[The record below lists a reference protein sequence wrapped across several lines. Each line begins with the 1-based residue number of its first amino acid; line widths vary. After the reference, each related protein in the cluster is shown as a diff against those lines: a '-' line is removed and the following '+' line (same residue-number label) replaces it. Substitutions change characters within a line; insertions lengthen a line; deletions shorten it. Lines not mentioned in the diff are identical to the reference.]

1 MNAIWKHGAR
11 SVSLVLVGLLLAS
24 CGGGAN
30 GTASGSPG
38 TSVNAPPPPLPPP
51 TPVAPAG
58 VACASFYTA
67 DFQLDTTRTADTV
80 APLAKPAKGVAF
92 SEPNYKT
99 CMVRATDHVAD
110 GVNGFTRNDYSRRQ
124 AFNADSTRYLAYSL
138 NGAWHVYDANT
149 YVRIKA
155 LPGLAGDAEAQW
167 HPTHPNLLYYLP
179 TNGVGMKLNELTVSS
194 GTTRVVGDF
203 AARLRARW
211 PTANAAWTKSEG
223 SPSANGRYW
232 CFMVDDATFT
242 NQGTLGVFTWDRDTD
257 TILGTM
263 NTNGDRPDHVSMSP
277 SGDYCVVSGD
287 GPRGTVAYSRD
298 FSQSRTL
305 LPKSEHSDLAIAA
318 NGDDVY
324 VSVDYQSNAGD
335 IFMLNLRTG
344 VRTALFPNY
353 VAGSATALHV
363 SGKAFNKPGWVL
375 LSTYAETLSSSGV
388 QWLHRKIFAVKLEA
402 NPTIYNIAFHR
413 SIYNGYWTEPHA
425 SVNRDFTKILFSSNW
440 QVNDA
445 ENVDAY
451 MVEIP
456 ATALR

>member
-1 MNAIWKHGAR
+1 MNPNRSRFARGAG
-11 SVSLVLVGLLLAS
+11 LVLACLVLAS
-24 CGGGAN
+24 CGGGATD
-30 GTASGSPG
+30 TATSTPG
-38 TSVNAPPPPLPPP
+38 TSASPPPPPQPV
-51 TPVAPAG
+51 PVAPAG
-58 VACASFYTA
+58 VACANFYTA
-67 DFQLDTTRTADTV
+67 GFALDTSRTTATV
-80 APLAKPAKGVAF
+80 TPLAKPAKGVAF
-92 SEPNYKT
+92 SEPNYNT

-149 YVRIKA
+149 YARIKA

-194 GTTRVVGDF
+194 GSTRVVGDF
-203 AARLRARW
+203 ATRLRARW
-211 PTANAAWTKSEG
+211 PTANFAWTKSEG

-232 CFMVDDATFT
+232 CFMVDDASF
-242 NQGTLGVFTWDRDTD
+242 GTLGVFTWDRDTD
-257 TILGTM
+257 TLLGSM
-263 NTNGDRPDHVSMSP
+263 NTNGERPDHVSMSP
-277 SGDYCVVSGD
+277 SGNHCVVSGD
-287 GPRGTVAYSRD
+287 GARGTVAYTRD
-298 FSQSRTL
+298 FSQQRL
-305 LPKSEHSDLAIAA
+305 LLNKSEHSDLAIDA

-440 QVNDA
+440 QVNNA

>member
-1 MNAIWKHGAR
+1 MNPNR
-11 SVSLVLVGLLLAS
+11 SRFAGRAGLVLACLVVAS
-24 CGGGAN
+24 CGGGTAD
-30 GTASGSPG
+30 TASGTPG
-38 TSVNAPPPPLPPP
+38 TSASPPPA
-51 TPVAPAG
+51 PVAPAG
-58 VACASFYTA
+58 VACANFYTA
-67 DFQLDTTRTADTV
+67 GFALDTSRTTATV
-80 APLAKPAKGVAF
+80 TPLAKPAKGVAF
-92 SEPNYKT
+92 SEPNYNT

-149 YVRIKA
+149 YARIKA

-167 HPTHPNLLYYLP
+167 HPTNPDLLYYLP

-194 GTTRVVGDF
+194 GSTRVVGDF
-203 AARLRARW
+203 ATRLRARW
-211 PTANAAWTKSEG
+211 PSANFAWTKSEG

-232 CFMVDDATFT
+232 CFMVDNASF
-242 NQGTLGVFTWDRDTD
+242 GTLGVFTWDRDTD
-257 TILGTM
+257 TILGTL
-263 NTNGDRPDHVSMSP
+263 NTNGERPDHVSMSP
-277 SGDYCVVSGD
+277 SGNYCVVSGD
-287 GPRGTVAYSRD
+287 GARGTVAYTRD
-298 FSQSRTL
+298 FSQQRL
-305 LPKSEHSDLAIAA
+305 LLNKSEHSDLAIDA

-324 VSVDYQSNAGD
+324 VSVDYQSSAGD

-456 ATALR
+456 AAALR